1 MIITDEAG
9 FEAALEEAM
18 AILDEPPEPGTAT
31 DRRFAELL
39 EAIAD
44 YQPSVAEPPNPL
56 RERLNDLTA
65 RLERLQN
72 ERAASKAKPGEA
84 GRGAGRFLFPG

>member
-18 AILDEPPEPGTAT
+18 AILDEPLEPGTAK
-31 DRRFAELL
+31 DQRFAELL
-39 EAIAD
+39 AAIAA
-44 YQPSVAEPPNPL
+44 YETPSAEPPDPL
-56 RERLNDLTA
+56 RGRLNDLTA
-65 RLERLQN
+65 GIERLQR
-72 ERAASKAKPGEA
+72 EREAGRAKLGEA